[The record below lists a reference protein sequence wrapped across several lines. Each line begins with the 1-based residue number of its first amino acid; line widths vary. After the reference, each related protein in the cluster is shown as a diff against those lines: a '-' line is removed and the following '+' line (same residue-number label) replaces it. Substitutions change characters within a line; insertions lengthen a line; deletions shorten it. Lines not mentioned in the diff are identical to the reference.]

1 MSEQPTPSTTQTPA
15 VRSFKPLKPL
25 DVALAELLATVTPC
39 HDVEMVD
46 LADADGRVLAR
57 DAVSALDVP
66 GFDNSS
72 MDGYAVCVAE
82 AVAASERGTTRV
94 TADTCWPFW
103 CAFGE
108 RNGCADLHGCAHS
121 RACRRGGYAR
131 GVRGR

>member
-1 MSEQPTPSTTQTPA
+1 MSEQPIPPTSQTPA

-82 AVAASERGTTRV
+82 AVAASEQ
-94 TADTCWPFW
+94 
-103 CAFGE
+103 
-108 RNGCADLHGCAHS
+108 
-121 RACRRGGYAR
+121 
-131 GVRGR
+131 